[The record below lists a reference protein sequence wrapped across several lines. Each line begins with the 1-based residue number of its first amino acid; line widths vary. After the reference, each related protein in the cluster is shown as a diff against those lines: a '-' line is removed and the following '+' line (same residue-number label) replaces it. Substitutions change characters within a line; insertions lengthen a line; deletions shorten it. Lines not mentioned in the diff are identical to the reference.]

1 MHASFKLKVWSAI
14 VFIVIMTICAP
25 VQATVNATSNN
36 QMVND
41 WLQNPQTNQ
50 DEQKQDEQKQDDQEG
65 KFDSQTQNEL
75 TMGQGLS
82 AWDYIKLLFSLIFV
96 LALLL
101 FVLKFINKKSRN
113 YQQNSLVRNIG
124 GVTLGSQKSVQ
135 ILQVGKSI
143 YIVGVGENVQL
154 IKEIDDNEEIESLIN
169 NFEEKQTFT
178 STTPYIAEL
187 LKKINPKS
195 KSEPKEHNQNSFG
208 EILNKRLS
216 DIKKERRDELEKWKE
231 KERDE

>member
-1 MHASFKLKVWSAI
+1 MHASFKLKVCSAI
-14 VFIVIMTICAP
+14 IFFVIMTICAP

-41 WLQNPQTNQ
+41 WLQNPENNQ
-50 DEQKQDEQKQDDQEG
+50 DDEQLDEQEQSDQEV
-65 KFDSQTQNEL
+65 KFESQTQNEL
-75 TMGQGLS
+75 TGGQGLT
-82 AWDYIKLLFSLIFV
+82 AWDYIKMLFSLIFV
-96 LALLL
+96 LGLLL

-154 IKEIDDNEEIESLIN
+154 IKEIDDDEEIQSLIN
-169 NFEEKQTFT
+169 NFDEKQTFT

-195 KSEPKEHNQNSFG
+195 KSEPKEHNQDSFG
-208 EILNKRLS
+208 EILNKRLT

-231 KERDE
+231 KGSDE